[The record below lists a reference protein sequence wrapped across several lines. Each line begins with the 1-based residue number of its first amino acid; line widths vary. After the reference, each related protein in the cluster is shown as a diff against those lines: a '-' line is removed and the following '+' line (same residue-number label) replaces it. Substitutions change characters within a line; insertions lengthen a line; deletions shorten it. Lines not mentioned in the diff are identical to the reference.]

1 MITTQITKH
10 IVEGL
15 LGEEAKKDILVYAGS
30 FRPPTR
36 SDYNLLLKAIEKN
49 PGVDE
54 IHVFVGD
61 AESEGLNQDDSVE
74 IFKMFGEHF
83 PRDFYVHKSE
93 ESPVSDVYAYANKF
107 PTYDIDWLFGVRE
120 GNSDDFKEISDRTK
134 SVNKYENLSISP
146 VVYDDKAT
154 EREVGAAANMG
165 KDELAKYMPK
175 VLTYKELDDVYNML
189 QPKQLDEAMYDYADD
204 IINKIAE
211 EGWEY
216 YETMGS
222 LSSKAAKVA
231 KQARKENKKLF
242 TLAYERDS
250 SSDPVIQYINV
261 FWSDKGD
268 SINRDVI
275 EGGTMQDYEDIK
287 DAAELNLNEVEDE
300 DLGKFDEAINK
311 IVETGVNFY
320 AMLSPRFHGSKVAD
334 FLKREEAR
342 VNQPQFAIQDFKN
355 GIVVIFSDGTRFT
368 LGEPTEQDIED
379 LKDAGDIDLREVAD
393 VDLGKFEDVIN
404 KISEEEYEY
413 YPAEDLSPESFQTQ
427 LMLNAFQKKKNLF
440 TITQNISGG
449 GMWNPDDSKQYSTTV
464 FLATPDSSEVEKYFI
479 HNTTKQDLEDILGAA
494 DESLDT
500 VLKEAKNVGRFEE
513 MLNKISEGDYY
524 YVPGEDLYSIDGLKM
539 RQVRYDHDYD
549 IDKPMFSFAIQKVSP
564 PDIVARFS
572 DEPNNEFW
580 IKDASDQDI
589 KDLRDTVE
597 MFAPTVPHNLNE
609 MLHTVSGKELKKGI
623 AVEMEHTD
631 DKETAKKIALDHL
644 AEDPKYYTKLATLGL
659 EENHDPQGE
668 MEHYKDLMDY
678 MSSNGLNIKP
688 YPAINFV
695 DDDEDNAENLFG
707 VTAYYDPNDK
717 TVTLYTYGRHPKDIL
732 RSFAHELVHVHQD
745 NEGRIGNIQ
754 TTNTNQ
760 DDDLVE
766 LEKEAYLTGNMMFRQ
781 WTDSIDEGKKKE
793 YGVDAYAAELSRL
806 RENKEN
812 LSEEQQTI
820 KKVYSDVNDVL
831 AGTDV
836 PDVEWTEDGRKLWE
850 FLFTIPVPVSL
861 LSSTTNQER
870 KQQWVDDT
878 FKIKPE
884 IIFRRSFDKHEFS
897 EPGAVLIDN
906 KPETIESWEEKG
918 GIGILHKNTDDTIK
932 QLKDLGLYGYE

>member
-1 MITTQITKH
+1 MIKDFTKH

-15 LGEEAKKDILVYAGS
+15 LGEDSKKSVATFAGS

-61 AESEGLNQDDSVE
+61 SESEGLDQVDSVE

-83 PRDFYVHKSE
+83 PRDFHVHKSE
-93 ESPVSDVYAYANKF
+93 QSPVSDVYAYASKF

-120 GNSDDFKEISDRTK
+120 GNSDDFKQVADRTK

-175 VLTYKELDDVYNML
+175 VLTYKELDDVYNIL
-189 QPKQLDEAMYDYADD
+189 KPKELEDP
-204 IINKIAE
+204 E
-211 EGWEY
+211 ELE
-216 YETMGS
+216 
-222 LSSKAAKVA
+222 
-231 KQARKENKKLF
+231 
-242 TLAYERDS
+242 
-250 SSDPVIQYINV
+250 
-261 FWSDKGD
+261 
-268 SINRDVI
+268 
-275 EGGTMQDYEDIK
+275 
-287 DAAELNLNEVEDE
+287 EVEE
-300 DLGKFDEAINK
+300 K
-311 IVETGVNFY
+311 
-320 AMLSPRFHGSKVAD
+320 
-334 FLKREEAR
+334 
-342 VNQPQFAIQDFKN
+342 
-355 GIVVIFSDGTRFT
+355 
-368 LGEPTEQDIED
+368 DI
-379 LKDAGDIDLREVAD
+379 
-393 VDLGKFEDVIN
+393 
-404 KISEEEYEY
+404 
-413 YPAEDLSPESFQTQ
+413 
-427 LMLNAFQKKKNLF
+427 
-440 TITQNISGG
+440 
-449 GMWNPDDSKQYSTTV
+449 
-464 FLATPDSSEVEKYFI
+464 
-479 HNTTKQDLEDILGAA
+479 
-494 DESLDT
+494 
-500 VLKEAKNVGRFEE
+500 
-513 MLNKISEGDYY
+513 
-524 YVPGEDLYSIDGLKM
+524 
-539 RQVRYDHDYD
+539 
-549 IDKPMFSFAIQKVSP
+549 
-564 PDIVARFS
+564 
-572 DEPNNEFW
+572 
-580 IKDASDQDI
+580 
-589 KDLRDTVE
+589 
-597 MFAPTVPHNLNE
+597 
-609 MLHTVSGKELKKGI
+609 
-623 AVEMEHTD
+623 
-631 DKETAKKIALDHL
+631 
-644 AEDPKYYTKLATLGL
+644 

>member
-1 MITTQITKH
+1 MIQ
-10 IVEGL
+10 L
-15 LGEEAKKDILVYAGS
+15 SYLAS
-30 FRPPTR
+30 
-36 SDYNLLLKAIEKN
+36 
-49 PGVDE
+49 
-54 IHVFVGD
+54 
-61 AESEGLNQDDSVE
+61 
-74 IFKMFGEHF
+74 MFGEHF

-120 GNSDDFKEISDRTK
+120 GNSDDFKQVADRTK

-189 QPKQLDEAMYDYADD
+189 NKKELDEP
-204 IINKIAE
+204 E
-211 EGWEY
+211 ELE
-216 YETMGS
+216 
-222 LSSKAAKVA
+222 
-231 KQARKENKKLF
+231 
-242 TLAYERDS
+242 
-250 SSDPVIQYINV
+250 
-261 FWSDKGD
+261 
-268 SINRDVI
+268 
-275 EGGTMQDYEDIK
+275 
-287 DAAELNLNEVEDE
+287 EVEDE

-320 AMLSPRFHGSKVAD
+320 GMLSPRIHGSKVVD
-334 FLKREEAR
+334 FLKGEEAR
-342 VNQPQFAIQDFKN
+342 VNQPQFAIQDFTN

-368 LGEPTEQDIED
+368 LGESTEQDIED
-379 LKDAGDIDLREVAD
+379 LKDAGEVD
-393 VDLGKFEDVIN
+393 
-404 KISEEEYEY
+404 
-413 YPAEDLSPESFQTQ
+413 
-427 LMLNAFQKKKNLF
+427 
-440 TITQNISGG
+440 
-449 GMWNPDDSKQYSTTV
+449 
-464 FLATPDSSEVEKYFI
+464 
-479 HNTTKQDLEDILGAA
+479 
-494 DESLDT
+494 
-500 VLKEAKNVGRFEE
+500 
-513 MLNKISEGDYY
+513 
-524 YVPGEDLYSIDGLKM
+524 
-539 RQVRYDHDYD
+539 
-549 IDKPMFSFAIQKVSP
+549 
-564 PDIVARFS
+564 
-572 DEPNNEFW
+572 
-580 IKDASDQDI
+580 
-589 KDLRDTVE
+589 
-597 MFAPTVPHNLNE
+597 NLNE

-644 AEDPKYYTKLATLGL
+644 EEDPKYYTKLATLGL

-806 RENKEN
+806 RESVVGDKIICDNCGWSWKIAEGGDDMFICHKCGTDNREN

>member
-1 MITTQITKH
+1 MIKDFTKH

-30 FRPPTR
+30 FRPPTK

-61 AESEGLNQDDSVE
+61 SESEGLDQVDSVE

-83 PRDFYVHKSE
+83 PRDFHVHKSE

-134 SVNKYENLSISP
+134 SVNKYDNLSISP

-154 EREVGAAANMG
+154 EREVGAAANIG
-165 KDELAKYMPK
+165 KDELSKYMPK
-175 VLTYKELDDVYNML
+175 VLTYKELDDVYSML
-189 QPKQLDEAMYDYADD
+189 KPKELEDP
-204 IINKIAE
+204 E
-211 EGWEY
+211 ELE
-216 YETMGS
+216 
-222 LSSKAAKVA
+222 
-231 KQARKENKKLF
+231 
-242 TLAYERDS
+242 
-250 SSDPVIQYINV
+250 
-261 FWSDKGD
+261 
-268 SINRDVI
+268 
-275 EGGTMQDYEDIK
+275 
-287 DAAELNLNEVEDE
+287 EVEDE

-311 IVETGVNFY
+311 IVETGVQFY
-320 AMLSPRFHGSKVAD
+320 
-334 FLKREEAR
+334 
-342 VNQPQFAIQDFKN
+342 
-355 GIVVIFSDGTRFT
+355 
-368 LGEPTEQDIED
+368 
-379 LKDAGDIDLREVAD
+379 
-393 VDLGKFEDVIN
+393 
-404 KISEEEYEY
+404 
-413 YPAEDLSPESFQTQ
+413 
-427 LMLNAFQKKKNLF
+427 
-440 TITQNISGG
+440 
-449 GMWNPDDSKQYSTTV
+449 
-464 FLATPDSSEVEKYFI
+464 
-479 HNTTKQDLEDILGAA
+479 
-494 DESLDT
+494 
-500 VLKEAKNVGRFEE
+500 
-513 MLNKISEGDYY
+513 
-524 YVPGEDLYSIDGLKM
+524 
-539 RQVRYDHDYD
+539 
-549 IDKPMFSFAIQKVSP
+549 
-564 PDIVARFS
+564 
-572 DEPNNEFW
+572 
-580 IKDASDQDI
+580 
-589 KDLRDTVE
+589 
-597 MFAPTVPHNLNE
+597 E
-609 MLHTVSGKELKKGI
+609 MLHNVSGKELKKGI

-644 AEDPKYYTKLATLGL
+644 EEDPKYYTKLATLGL

-806 RENKEN
+806 REN
-812 LSEEQQTI
+812 TG
-820 KKVYSDVNDVL
+820 V
-831 AGTDV
+831 T
-836 PDVEWTEDGRKLWE
+836 
-850 FLFTIPVPVSL
+850 
-861 LSSTTNQER
+861 
-870 KQQWVDDT
+870 
-878 FKIKPE
+878 
-884 IIFRRSFDKHEFS
+884 
-897 EPGAVLIDN
+897 
-906 KPETIESWEEKG
+906 
-918 GIGILHKNTDDTIK
+918 NTDFVNYLRENFIN
-932 QLKDLGLYGYE
+932 G